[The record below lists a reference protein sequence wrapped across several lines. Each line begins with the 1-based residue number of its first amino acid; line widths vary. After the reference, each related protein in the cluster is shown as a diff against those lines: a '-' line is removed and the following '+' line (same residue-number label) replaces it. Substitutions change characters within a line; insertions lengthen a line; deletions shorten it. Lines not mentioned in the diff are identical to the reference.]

1 MFDPDTLP
9 YFDPVSERKVAVITG
24 GTGGIGY
31 YTCLHLFIHGYT
43 VYMCGKNSQRVNKTI
58 KDIEEEALSRANK
71 RHEKK
76 HNSYRYDVNKFGSL
90 HYIHLDLKDLKCV
103 ERAALKLTK
112 LETQVDVLINNAG
125 IMAIPF
131 ERTRDNF
138 EIQLQVNYISHF
150 LFTMKLLPLIQ
161 KCHGRVVSLSSLGHF
176 LQYKYWKLSE
186 QFNYFPNMVYT
197 WFRYA
202 VSKTALIQFT
212 KMLAIKKPEVLCVS
226 LHPGLVMNTN
236 LFSYWT
242 RLPIIGIFFWLLF
255 QVINELF
262 GVTNEQGAIGTLRCV
277 MSPELNIED
286 DNGKY
291 FTTGGVESKSSSIA
305 NNLDDA
311 ATTWIWTVHQLNDRG
326 YDI

>member
-9 YFDPVSERKVAVITG
+9 YYDPINERKVAVITG

-31 YTCLHLFIHGYT
+31 YTCLYLYIHGFT
-43 VYMCGKNSQRVNKTI
+43 VYLCGKNSQRVYKTI
-58 KDIEEEALSRANK
+58 KDIIEEAKLRYK
-71 RHEKK
+71 RKQKIGLVNH
-76 HNSYRYDVNKFGSL
+76 YDINKFGSL
-90 HYIHLDLKDLKCV
+90 HYVHMDLRDLRCV
-103 ERAALKLTK
+103 ERACEKLIK
-112 LETQVDVLINNAG
+112 LEKHVDVLINNAG

-131 ERTRDNF
+131 ETTRDGF

-150 LFTMKLLPLIQ
+150 LFTMKLLPLV
-161 KCHGRVVSLSSLGHF
+161 KACHGRIISLSSLGHF
-176 LQYKYWKLSE
+176 LQYKYWRLSE
-186 QFNYFPNMVYT
+186 QFNYFPNIVFT

-202 VSKTALIQFT
+202 VSKTALIQFS
-212 KMLAIKKPEVLCVS
+212 KMLAIKNPDVLCVS

-242 RLPIIGIFFWLLF
+242 RLPIVGIFFWMLF
-255 QVINELF
+255 QVINFFF
-262 GVTNEQGAIGTLRCV
+262 GITNEQGSIGTLRCA
-277 MSPELNIED
+277 MSLELDNES

-326 YDI
+326 FEI